1 VALSEGVVDSGGSAR
16 VPEPGTEHPLVQTL
30 ARMAERC
37 IGGLRL
43 AGGEAVEG
51 DGQVVNACE

>member
-1 VALSEGVVDSGGSAR
+1 ME
-16 VPEPGTEHPLVQTL
+16 TL
-30 ARMAERC
+30 ARMPEGG

-51 DGQVVNACE
+51 DRQVVDPCE